1 MKNIYLLDAYP
12 RKSKAIDTICQH
24 VTEKRRVA
32 IESWKVCMHIR
43 TLPVSYLEKYIKKFF
58 RKSYISIGKYL
69 LVKSL
74 PIKCYFDIF
83 SWHVNITILD

>member
-1 MKNIYLLDAYP
+1 MYLLDAYP

-43 TLPVSYLEKYIKKFF
+43 TLPVSYLEKYIKKDFSQKF
-58 RKSYISIGKYL
+58 TSPYENIQSP
-69 LVKSL
+69 L
-74 PIKCYFDIF
+74 PIKCHFDIF